1 MTSLTYV
8 PTASTQADARAG
20 ARRERLV
27 LTESLLARFAGS
39 RSVTERR
46 RLQHE
51 LVLLNLPLAD
61 GVARR
66 YAGRGIEWDD
76 LVQVGRVG
84 LLKAVVGYQAGKG
97 AGFPAYDTP
106 TIVGEIKR
114 HFRDHAWMVRPPRRL
129 QELHAELSSIEPNLR
144 QQLNRAPS
152 AGELA
157 GALGVETRELTDALV
172 ARSGYSALSLDA
184 PTFTDSGLSLGEG
197 IPDAN
202 DGYAVVELVEWLR
215 PALARLSER
224 ERRIIGL
231 RFVDGLSQEQIGSQL
246 GVSQMHISRLLAGI
260 LGRLRDDL
268 GITEAAATA

>member
-1 MTSLTYV
+1 MSLTSA
-8 PTASTQADARAG
+8 PTRSVQVDTRAED
-20 ARRERLV
+20 RRERLV
-27 LTESLLARFAGS
+27 LTESLLGRLARS

-51 LVLLNLPLAD
+51 VVLLNLPLAD
-61 GVARR
+61 GIARR

-97 AGFPAYDTP
+97 AGFPAYATP
-106 TIVGEIKR
+106 TIAGEIKR
-114 HFRDHAWMVRPPRRL
+114 YFRDHAWMVRPPRRL
-129 QELHAELSSIEPNLR
+129 QELHAEVSCIEPNLR
-144 QQLNRAPS
+144 QQLHRAPS

-157 GALGVETRELTDALV
+157 GALGVETKELTDALV

-184 PTFTDSGLSLGEG
+184 PTDTDSGLSLGEG
-197 IPDAN
+197 LPDDN
-202 DGYAVVELVEWLR
+202 DGYATVELAEWLR

-224 ERRIIGL
+224 ERQVIAL
-231 RFVDGLSQEQIGSQL
+231 RFVDGLSQEQIGRRL

-268 GITEAAATA
+268 GITDAQATA